1 MVKNLGANAGE
12 TRDTGSIPGAG
23 GSPGEGNGNL
33 LHYSCL
39 ENSMEGGTWW
49 ATVHGV
55 AELDTTDRLS
65 TAQVI
70 GEGSPDTKNTSAGKI
85 WERRKEPSN
94 LEGVRIQ
101 FQNPTFP
108 LK

>member
-1 MVKNLGANAGE
+1 MQARQE
-12 TRDTGSIPGAG
+12 TRVPSLGQEDPLEKEMATYSIILAWKIPMDEGA
-23 GSPGEGNGNL
+23 
-33 LHYSCL
+33 
-39 ENSMEGGTWW
+39 WR
-49 ATVHGV
+49 AAVHGV

-70 GEGSPDTKNTSAGKI
+70 REGSPDTKNTSARKI